1 MKERKIYRA
10 VIESIEMRIMVQ
22 SQFCLGL
29 TAVAYRRETWNVV
42 FIQ

>member
-10 VIESIEMRIMVQ
+10 VIESIEMHIMVQ

-29 TAVAYRRETWNVV
+29 TAVAYRRET
-42 FIQ
+42 